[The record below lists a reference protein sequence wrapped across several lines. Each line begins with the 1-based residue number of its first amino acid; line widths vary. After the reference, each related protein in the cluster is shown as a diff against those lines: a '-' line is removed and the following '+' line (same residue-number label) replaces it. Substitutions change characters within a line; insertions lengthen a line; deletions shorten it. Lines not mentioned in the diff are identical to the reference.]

1 MKLLQTSSVDYKL
14 TLSYIKLFI
23 LIIITILNF
32 LNLNEAVFSVI
43 NSALYAVSNLPNTW
57 SPCQKTVDY
66 IT

>member
-32 LNLNEAVFSVI
+32 LNLNEAVFSMI
-43 NSALYAVSNLPNTW
+43 NSALYLILLCLIYLILGHHVKK
-57 SPCQKTVDY
+57 Q
-66 IT
+66 